1 MHSPQSRWAR
11 GPGRK
16 RRLARP
22 STARLQQILDS
33 VADGVVVADQEGR
46 FLLFN
51 PAAERILGIGL
62 MDVPQQD
69 WPSVW
74 GCYRPDGVTPFP
86 ADELP
91 LACALRGE
99 TVTGAE
105 VFIRNAS
112 TPAGVWLS
120 VNATPLRGPGGRLEG
135 GVIVFRDVTV
145 LKQEMRQVELLSN
158 VVEQTADGVLVTDAR
173 GRIEYVNPAFE
184 RITGYSRE
192 ELLGRTPAVLK
203 SGEHGLKFYAGL
215 WRRLMSGEVFRG
227 TIKDRRKSGE
237 VFLAEQTITPV
248 RGPAGG
254 FEHLVSVA
262 KDVTSLR
269 RAEQQEH
276 ALQVARRV
284 QQRLFPSAPPSI
296 RGLDIHGRAFV
307 ADATGGDYFDFIP
320 LPGEC
325 LGLVIG
331 DVSGHGL
338 DSALVMA
345 ELRAV
350 VRATARTVSEVGESL
365 SVVNRVLV
373 ADTEDARFA
382 TLLLAVL
389 HLPSRSLR
397 YANAGHPPGYV
408 LDASGRVKLQLG
420 ALGPPLGLFSEAAFS
435 SHDGLRL
442 SAGDSLVLF
451 TDGVTE
457 SESPAGT
464 PFGLDR
470 LLEVVRARRGAPAS
484 SLVEAIRDAVQEFT
498 DRAPLQDDLTVV
510 VCSVEEA

>member
-1 MHSPQSRWAR
+1 MHSPQSRRAR
-11 GPGRK
+11 GPTRQ
-16 RRLARP
+16 RRRARP

-46 FLLFN
+46 FRLFN
-51 PAAERILGIGL
+51 PAAERILGVGL
-62 MDVPQQD
+62 VDVPRRD

-74 GCYRPDGVTPFP
+74 GCYLSDGVTPFP

-91 LACALRGE
+91 LARALQGE
-99 TVTGAE
+99 TVSGAE
-105 VFIRNAS
+105 VFIRNAA

-120 VNATPLRGPGGRLEG
+120 VNATPLRGPAGCVEG
-135 GVIVFRDVTV
+135 GVIVFRDVTA
-145 LKQEMRQVELLSN
+145 LKQELRQVELLSN

-173 GRIEYVNPAFE
+173 GSIEYVNPALE
-184 RITGYSRE
+184 RITGYRRE
-192 ELLGRTPAVLK
+192 ELLGRTPAILK
-203 SGEHGLKFYAGL
+203 SGEHGSKFYAGL
-215 WRRLMSGEVFRG
+215 WRRLMRGEVFRG
-227 TIKDRRKSGE
+227 TITDRRKNGDS
-237 VFLAEQTITPV
+237 FLAEQTITPI
-248 RGPAGG
+248 RGPAGEI
-254 FEHLVSVA
+254 EHLVSVA

-269 RAEQQEH
+269 RAEQHEH

-284 QQRLFPSAPPSI
+284 QQRLFPATAPSL

-350 VRATARTVSEVGESL
+350 VRATARTVSEVGEIL
-365 SVVNRVLV
+365 SVVNRALV

-408 LDASGRVKLQLG
+408 IDAGGRVKLQLG
-420 ALGPPLGLFSEAAFS
+420 ALGPPLGLFSDAAFS
-435 SHDGLRL
+435 SHDGVGL
-442 SAGDSLVLF
+442 SAGDSLLLF

-464 PFGLDR
+464 PFGQDR
-470 LLEVVRARRGAPAS
+470 LLEVVRAARGARAS
-484 SLVEAIRDAVQEFT
+484 TVVEAIREAVQGFT
-498 DRAPLQDDLTVV
+498 EEAPLQDDLTVV
-510 VCSVEEA
+510 VCSVEAG